1 MRFGFLFE
9 QPGGTVNKWVPSS
22 VPVKNRPGH
31 ATADHVLNLCVDLRR
46 RVRLVA
52 HTNVIW
58 LPKPAQQV
66 AVDFGCRPAIE
77 KRGNRQLANVAS
89 WSVAIRLP
97 AKRTRGAG
105 VVTGLGLKS
114 GVGRG
119 NRATGGRRGAPAT
132 S

>member
-1 MRFGFLFE
+1 MRFGFVFE
-9 QPGGTVNKWVPSS
+9 QHGGTVNKWVPSA

-31 ATADHVLNLCVDLRR
+31 ATADHVLNLGVDLRR
-46 RVRLVA
+46 RIRLVA

-58 LPKPAQQV
+58 LSKPAQQV
-66 AVDFGCRPAIE
+66 AVDFGCRPPIE
-77 KRGNRQLANVAS
+77 KRDNRQLANVAGWGIS
-89 WSVAIRLP
+89 ILLAAERIC
-97 AKRTRGAG
+97 GAG

-119 NRATGGRRGAPAT
+119 NRAADGRRGTPAT